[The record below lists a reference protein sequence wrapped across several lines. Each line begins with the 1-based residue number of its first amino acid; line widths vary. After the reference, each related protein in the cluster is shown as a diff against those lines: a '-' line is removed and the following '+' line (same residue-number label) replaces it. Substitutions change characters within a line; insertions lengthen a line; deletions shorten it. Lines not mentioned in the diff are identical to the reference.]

1 MPWTI
6 THIASQDPGKTTPR
20 IADERDQPVA
30 YVLQADKAALLA
42 AAPELLEA
50 LSGALDLIDA
60 LLQTESDEVEA
71 VRKARAAINKA
82 TQ

>member
-20 IADERDQPVA
+20 IADEKDRPVA
-30 YVLQADKAALLA
+30 YVLQADKAGLLA

-50 LSGALDLIDA
+50 LLEALDLIDA
-60 LLQTESDEVEA
+60 LSQIEGDTM
-71 VRKARAAINKA
+71 RKCRAAIKRA